1 VLLSVLVV
9 TVLKPRLGGAWMKTS
24 RFKIFAMTSM
34 LCIAAVAAKAQGP
47 QTEATLPVVKAADM
61 PLYPHLARIA
71 RIEGTVRLQVWTDG
85 NSVVKVQR
93 SGAHKLLMDA
103 AEENLKTW
111 RFYPH
116 KATSFD
122 VVFVYGLD
130 KEEVSGWVNP
140 SIVMH
145 LPTRVEIRTKLSPA
159 ETVDAY

>member
-1 VLLSVLVV
+1 
-9 TVLKPRLGGAWMKTS
+9 MKTS
-24 RFKIFAMTSM
+24 RFKIFAMTFM
-34 LCIAAVAAKAQGP
+34 LCIAAAAVAQGP
-47 QTEATLPVVKAADM
+47 QTDAPLPVVRSAEM

-85 NSVVKVQR
+85 SSVVKVQG

-122 VVFVYGLD
+122 AVFIYSLE
-130 KEEVSGWVNP
+130 KEVVSGWVNP
-140 SIVMH
+140 SIVLH
-145 LPTRVEIRTKLSPA
+145 LPTKVEIRTKLYP
-159 ETVDAY
+159 VDTIEAH

>member
-1 VLLSVLVV
+1 
-9 TVLKPRLGGAWMKTS
+9 MNTS
-24 RFKIFAMTSM
+24 RFKIFAMIFM
-34 LCIAAVAAKAQGP
+34 LCIAAVAAVAQGP
-47 QTEATLPVVKAADM
+47 QTDAPLPVVRAAEM

-85 NSVVKVQR
+85 SSVVKVQR
-93 SGAHKLLMDA
+93 TGAHKLLMDA

-122 VVFVYGLD
+122 VVFVYSLE

-140 SIVMH
+140 SIVLH
-145 LPTRVEIRTKLSPA
+145 LPTRVEIQTKLSPA
-159 ETVDAY
+159 EPIEAR